1 MRERKERE
9 KERKQREKRPPNY
22 SLPHSYQ
29 SITLPQCVHAATV
42 VNKEEYDA
50 AEDGLDG
57 EFADA
62 VKTLWKDELIQE
74 TYARQAEFQL
84 YDCAA

>member
-1 MRERKERE
+1 MKEN
-9 KERKQREKRPPNY
+9 KERKDHPITHYPIPIN
-22 SLPHSYQ
+22 Q
-29 SITLPQCVHAATV
+29 SPSPQCVHAATV

>member
-9 KERKQREKRPPNY
+9 REKTKREKTTQLLITPFLSIN
-22 SLPHSYQ
+22 HS
-29 SITLPQCVHAATV
+29 PQCVHAATV